1 MDVEDNLDDK
11 DNLDDDQIKLQPL
24 SLFLC
29 PCKETPLGPTVE
41 VHFLIAP
48 LQTLI

>member
-1 MDVEDNLDDK
+1 MDDEDNLDDEE
-11 DNLDDDQIKLQPL
+11 NLDDDQIKLQPL
-24 SLFLC
+24 SLFLS

-48 LQTLI
+48 SQTLL